1 MEIKLV
7 GEEWVRDLK
16 EEGEFWVVNYF
27 KEDIGESRIGVD
39 WISDWDVKNRGMITA
54 AIDRGEFKGKL
65 CEGNF
70 YGGGYSQSGLYLMGS
85 GEDFDVEGLK
95 CVCAKGMREGKRRG
109 YRKVGFYMRGLDRI
123 GVDDMGCVVSLMIEG
138 AGVGDYEFHLY
149 KTELV
154 EGEEVRECEELKIC
168 LSGFGFGKE
177 GKEED
182 GKDRKEDL
190 EEGVREGDSIRRG
203 ICFARDLVNRPG
215 NECTPSV
222 LVEETLSYFKGKG
235 GLEVEVLEEEEV
247 RGLGMGLLLGVSRGS
262 EEPLKLLVMHH
273 KPKDV
278 KSQEK
283 VGLVG
288 KGITFDTGGISLK
301 PSNKMHEMKG
311 DMAGGAAV
319 IGVMGVISEL
329 DLGVEVIGVV
339 PMTENMPSGKAM
351 KPGDVIQS
359 MGGKSVEI
367 LDTDAEGRLILAD
380 ALCYVI
386 QKGAT
391 RVIDVATLTGA
402 CVVALGECTT
412 GLFGNDEKFIEEF
425 MGVTRYSGEKV
436 WQLPLFKKY
445 AEQLKSDVADLSNIG
460 NRYAG
465 AITAACFLE
474 SFVDKVPWL
483 HLDIAG
489 TSWSSREGYYSSKG
503 GTGVMIST
511 FARYIKYLEY
521 LN

>member
-1 MEIKLV
+1 MEIKIV
-7 GEEWVRDLK
+7 MEEYVRGLK

-27 KEDIGESRIGVD
+27 KEDIGGSRIGVD
-39 WISDWDVKNRGMITA
+39 WVSDWDIKNRGVITA
-54 AIDRGEFKGKL
+54 GIDRGEFKGKL

-70 YGGGYSQSGLYLMGS
+70 YGGGYSESGLYLVGS

-95 CVCAKGMREGKRRG
+95 SICAKGVREGKRRG
-109 YRKVGFYMRGLDRI
+109 YRKVGFYMRGLE
-123 GVDDMGCVVSLMIEG
+123 GLGLDMGMVVSLMVEG
-138 AGVGDYEFHLY
+138 AYVGDYDFSMY
-149 KTELV
+149 KTLVEV
-154 EGEEVRECEELKIC
+154 EGEVKGCEELKIC
-168 LSGFGFGKE
+168 LAGYE
-177 GKEED
+177 G
-182 GKDRKEDL
+182 
-190 EEGVREGDSIRRG
+190 EEGVLDGGVSEGRSIG
-203 ICFARDLVNRPG
+203 LGMCFAKDMVNRPG
-215 NECTPSV
+215 NECTPVV
-222 LVEETLSYFKGKG
+222 LVEEALRYLEGKG
-235 GLEVEVLEEEEV
+235 GGCLEVEVLEEEEV

-262 EEPLKLLVMHH
+262 DEPLKLLVMHY

-278 KSQEK
+278 KSEEK
-283 VGLVG
+283 LGLVG

-301 PSNKMHEMKG
+301 PSNKMYEMKG

-319 IGVMGVISEL
+319 IGTMGVISEL

-339 PMTENMPSGKAM
+339 PMTENMPSGKAL

-359 MGGKSVEI
+359 MSGKSVEI

-380 ALCYVI
+380 ALTYVM

-391 RVIDVATLTGA
+391 RIIDVATLTGA
-402 CVVALGECTT
+402 CVVALGEYTT
-412 GLFGNDEKFIEEF
+412 GLFGNDSSFIKEF
-425 MGVTRYSGEKV
+425 MKVSGYSGEKV

-445 AEQLKSDVADLSNIG
+445 AEQLKSDLADLSNIG

-465 AITAACFLE
+465 AITAASFLE

-489 TSWSSREGYYSSKG
+489 TSWNSREGGYNSSKG

-511 FARYIKYLEY
+511 FTKYIKYLEY